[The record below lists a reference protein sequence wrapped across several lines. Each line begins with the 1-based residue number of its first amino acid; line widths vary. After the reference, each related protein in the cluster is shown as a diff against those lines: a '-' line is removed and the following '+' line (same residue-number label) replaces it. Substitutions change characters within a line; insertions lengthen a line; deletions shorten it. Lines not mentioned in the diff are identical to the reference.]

1 MQGDDFHSL
10 RHPLVRP
17 PPPPHGMLPS
27 VLSSVLRSMHLLLV
41 NSFLIM
47 HFASHDACK
56 AIQEARFQLNF
67 HIARNL
73 ETRM

>member
-10 RHPLVRP
+10 RHPLFRP
-17 PPPPHGMLPS
+17 PPHSMLPS
-27 VLSSVLRSMHLLLV
+27 VLSSVLRSMLLLLV
-41 NSFLIM
+41 NSCLIM